1 MEKLNDSELAG
12 VSGGTSMLAF
22 QYLVKKDDTADS
34 IAEHFHTT
42 AEAISRL
49 NGIDIVN
56 VLKPNEIILIPYI
69 G

>member
-1 MEKLNDSELAG
+1 
-12 VSGGTSMLAF
+12 MLAF
-22 QYLVKKDDTADS
+22 QYLVKQNDTPES
-34 IAEHFHTT
+34 IAAHFHTT

-69 G
+69 S

>member
-1 MEKLNDSELAG
+1 MEKLNDNELAG

-22 QYLVKKDDTADS
+22 QYLVKQNDTPES
-34 IAEHFHTT
+34 IAAHFHTT

-69 G
+69 S